1 MNVTRDQNWGDGNGF
16 TQAARQERIA
26 ERVLG
31 SEFVSAKDLAESFAV
46 SLMTI
51 HRDLDELE
59 GRGMLRKVRGGATP
73 MPSSLFESTVRYR
86 LTAAAAEKEALAR
99 YALRFI
105 QPGQA
110 VMLDNSTTTLAL
122 ARLLPSIGPLTII
135 TNFHAVLR
143 EIGMIPQIRLILLG
157 GQYMPQHDAFTGLVC
172 EAAINALRAD
182 VVFMSTTAITNGT
195 AFQPEQDESL
205 VKRAMLGAASRRI
218 LLVDHHKFGRSA
230 LHRTAALRDFDLVVV
245 DSGIDEAGLQ
255 QLRDAKVPFEVA
267 PLT

>member
-1 MNVTRDQNWGDGNGF
+1 MLTRTNNPEGRGSGVAQ
-16 TQAARQERIA
+16 TLRQERIA
-26 ERVLG
+26 ERVSQ
-31 SEFVSAKDLAESFAV
+31 SEFVSAKELAEAFAV

-86 LTAAAAEKEALAR
+86 LSAASAEKDALAR
-99 YALRFI
+99 YALHLI
-105 QPGQA
+105 EPGQA

-122 ARLLPSIGPLTII
+122 ARLLPSLAPLTVI

-143 EIGMIPQIRLILLG
+143 EIGMSRHIQLIILG
-157 GQYMPQHDAFTGLVC
+157 GQYAPQHDAFTGLVC

-182 VVFMSTTAITNGT
+182 VVFMSTTAITNGV
-195 AFQPEQDESL
+195 AYQPEQDESL
-205 VKRAMLGAASRRI
+205 VKRAMLGAAARRI
-218 LLVDHHKFGRSA
+218 LLVDHHKFGRVA
-230 LHRTAALRDFDLVVV
+230 LHRLASLRDFDLVVV
-245 DSGIDEAGLQ
+245 DAGIDETGLR
-255 QLRDAKVPFEVA
+255 QLREARVSFEVA